1 MILISRKQWP
11 DFFSPTKH
19 KKMESTTDELLE
31 QGIRLGQIIDKLGL
45 TQKEFAAELDVT
57 QPNIS
62 QVING
67 KSGMSMSFAGRLKRK
82 FRVNLDWLSTGEGEM
97 FLPGN

>member
-1 MILISRKQWP
+1 
-11 DFFSPTKH
+11 
-19 KKMESTTDELLE
+19 MESTTDELLE